1 MALRGEGG
9 GAEHGSYAAAVV
21 NATSLPVE
29 FNPRTQQSDLKCK
42 DWKVDRSVQSFDQKI
57 QKVQKAMT
65 S

>member
-42 DWKVDRSVQSFDQKI
+42 DWKVDRAVQSRDRNLQEL
-57 QKVQKAMT
+57 
-65 S
+65 